1 MRGVASEKLKVRV
14 VTNASSRLAEVI
26 VDVAHEFDLLWANE
40 VASADIVILIVVH
53 SVSYV
58 LAHTVE
64 SAYDEA
70 TRGKKPVLIFE
81 GAYGPRTAP
90 TEGLLNRLR
99 SEGQSITPFASPLE
113 LVEVVRQRIS
123 NFSAKSPPPPATPM
137 SLEAA
142 VAEIK
147 ATLASEIAVAMR
159 GTKAAPEFASVWGPR
174 SPVHR
179 RSVFVIMPYSESW
192 SVGLQKIL
200 IEVCAKTDMD
210 YTIAKLMN
218 GRFIP
223 QDIWKGITRAA
234 IVIADLSGANPNVTY
249 EIGLADVLGKETIL
263 IAQNEKVP
271 FDFVGQRLLIYSN
284 TIEGGVRLR
293 EELIAHIEAMK
304 KQRGE
309 QE

>member
-1 MRGVASEKLKVRV
+1 MRDVASEKLKVYIGSNATGTDFFGV
-14 VTNASSRLAEVI
+14 VSNVVRELDLTPGVVAESADVI
-26 VDVAHEFDLLWANE
+26 V
-40 VASADIVILIVVH
+40 LIVVH

-58 LAHTVE
+58 LAQMLETT
-64 SAYDEA
+64 YDEA
-70 TRGKKPVLIFE
+70 AKRRTPVIIFE
-81 GAYGPRTAP
+81 GVAGPRTAP
-90 TEGLLNRLR
+90 TERLLQRFR
-99 SEGQSITPFASPLE
+99 SEHQVTTFTTQEE
-113 LVEVVRQRIS
+113 LRELAREKLS
-123 NFSAKSPPPPATPM
+123 GFSAKVPPPPPAPLT
-137 SLEAA
+137 LESA
-142 VAEIK
+142 VADIK
-147 ATLASEIAVAMR
+147 NEIASLLR
-159 GTKAAPEFASVWGPR
+159 GVAAPEVASIWGPP
-174 SPVHR
+174 SPVDP

-263 IAQNEKVP
+263 IAQNENVP

>member
-1 MRGVASEKLKVRV
+1 MRAVASEKLKVFIV
-14 VTNASSRLAEVI
+14 SNAISDDFLSKVAKVARELDLTP
-26 VDVAHEFDLLWANE
+26 VDN
-40 VASADIVILIVVH
+40 VASADVIVLIVVH

-58 LAHTVE
+58 LAQILETV
-64 SAYDEA
+64 YDGAVEH
-70 TRGKKPVLIFE
+70 RKPVIIFE
-81 GAYGPRTAP
+81 GAFGPRTAP
-90 TEGLLNRLR
+90 THRLLLR
-99 SEGQSITPFASPLE
+99 FRGEHQVTTFTTPEE
-113 LVEVVRQRIS
+113 LRDLAREKLS
-123 NFSAKSPPPPATPM
+123 GFSAKVPPPPPAPLT
-137 SLEAA
+137 LAAA

-147 ATLASEIAVAMR
+147 SEIASLMR
-159 GTKAAPEFASVWGPR
+159 GVAAPEVASIWGPP
-174 SPVHR
+174 SPVDA

-263 IAQNEKVP
+263 IAQNENVP

-284 TIEGGVRLR
+284 TIEGGVQLR
-293 EELIAHIEAMK
+293 EELITHIEAMK

-309 QE
+309 KE

>member
-1 MRGVASEKLKVRV
+1 MRGVASEKLKLYVRSNGSNKDV
-14 VTNASSRLAEVI
+14 VGV
-26 VDVAHEFDLLWANE
+26 VQDVAREFDMALTADLLAAT
-40 VASADIVILIVVH
+40 VVVLIVAQ
-53 SVSYV
+53 SASYV
-58 LAHTVE
+58 LANMLETTYDV
-64 SAYDEA
+64 SAKNR
-70 TRGKKPVLIFE
+70 TPVLIFE
-81 GAYGPRTAP
+81 RVAGLHAGPAERV
-90 TEGLLNRLR
+90 LQRFR
-99 SEGQSITPFASPLE
+99 SEHQVTTFTTLE
-113 LVEVVRQRIS
+113 KLRELARES
-123 NFSAKSPPPPATPM
+123 LSAFSAKVPPPPPAPLT
-137 SLEAA
+137 LESA

-147 ATLASEIAVAMR
+147 SEIASLMR
-159 GTKAAPEFASVWGPR
+159 GVAAPEVASIWGP
-174 SPVHR
+174 PAHVDA

-263 IAQNEKVP
+263 IAQNENVP